1 MEDFFTENR
10 DNIDTIIFTMS
21 RMNPPTP
28 GHLFLIENLIRE
40 GIKKN
45 TQKVY
50 VILSK
55 TNDNNED
62 PISCVNKIDV
72 LGNIDDINS
81 MTQKLKQQM
90 IEQEDNVDT
99 KQKIEDIDV
108 VYICVKPEQKSPF
121 SPLYDIINSYPQNI
135 QLNLFMIIGDD
146 RKELL
151 DSIVSTFLFNDERI
165 KSVDGLILDRPS
177 MGRYKNM
184 SKSEL
189 QNLNISD
196 VPVGA
201 FSASFVRNLVKYD
214 LRDKFDDVYK
224 NYLSSDKID
233 NLYNQVKDGLLL
245 KDKKSK
251 SSSKPAV
258 QKYIYPLIK
267 GTENYINALQS
278 KTLKR
283 KREDISGG
291 KKNKKT
297 KKNKKN
303 KKISKKNKLN
313 KKLKYK
319 TRKI

>member
-1 MEDFFTENR
+1 MENFFTETQNE
-10 DNIDTIIFTMS
+10 IDTIIFTMS

-40 GIKKN
+40 GIKIN

-62 PISCVNKIDV
+62 PISCENKIDV
-72 LGNIDDINS
+72 LGNIDDLNS

-90 IEQEDNVDT
+90 IEVEDNQNT
-99 KQKIEDIDV
+99 KQKIENIDV

-121 SPLYDIINSYPQNI
+121 SPLYDIINSYPENT

-151 DSIVSTFLFNDERI
+151 DSIVSTFLFNDDRI

-177 MGRYKNM
+177 MGTYKNM

-201 FSASFVRNLVKYD
+201 FSASFVRNLVKYG
-214 LRDKFDDVYK
+214 LRDKFEDVYRD
-224 NYLSSDKID
+224 YLSQDKID
-233 NLYNQVKDGLLL
+233 NLYEQVKEGLLL

-251 SSSKPAV
+251 GSTKPAV
-258 QKYIYPLIK
+258 QKYVYPLIK
-267 GTENYINALQS
+267 GTENYLNAIGS

-283 KREDISGG
+283 KRENMNGG

-297 KKNKKN
+297 KKNKKYN
-303 KKISKKNKLN
+303 KISKRN
-313 KKLKYK
+313 KKLKNK
-319 TRKI
+319 TKKI